1 MIRKCLLVTD
11 SIYLLVIFRHIKVIL
26 LVASMT
32 PPNDSGA
39 LHCPYTQ
46 CGKRFE
52 KPIVL
57 TDTTKILRET
67 YYACPHCH
75 SKLDVAVD
83 RAKGVISIEAT
94 SNPVYEAPAGC
105 KHYFGYL
112 KFLDENAQIP
122 DECAVCPE
130 VMHCFVKK
138 SAH

>member
-1 MIRKCLLVTD
+1 MLVGA
-11 SIYLLVIFRHIKVIL
+11 L
-26 LVASMT
+26 T
-32 PPNDSGA
+32 PHDSGE

-46 CGKRFE
+46 CGKRFA

-83 RAKGVISIEAT
+83 KAKGVVSIEAT
-94 SNPVYEAPAGC
+94 SNPVYEAPANC

-112 KFLDENAQIP
+112 RFLDENAQIP
-122 DECAVCPE
+122 DECAICPK
-130 VMHCFVKK
+130 VIQCFVKK
-138 SAH
+138 SQSGTIKI

>member
-1 MIRKCLLVTD
+1 LATD
-11 SIYLLVIFRHIKVIL
+11 SIYLFVIFRHIKVIS
-26 LVASMT
+26 LVNPLT
-32 PPNDSGA
+32 PPRDSGA

-46 CGKRFE
+46 CRKRFE

-75 SKLDVAVD
+75 SKIDVSVD
-83 RAKGVISIEAT
+83 KIKGGLISIEAT
-94 SNPVYEAPAGC
+94 SNPVEIAPANC

-122 DECAVCPE
+122 DECAVCPK
-130 VMHCFVKK
+130 VMQCFVKK
-138 SAH
+138 SQSGAIKI

>member
-1 MIRKCLLVTD
+1 MLVCA
-11 SIYLLVIFRHIKVIL
+11 L
-26 LVASMT
+26 T
-32 PPNDSGA
+32 PPRDSGA
-39 LHCPYTQ
+39 LHCPYSQ

-57 TDTTKILRET
+57 TDTTQILRET

-75 SKLDVAVD
+75 CKLDVSVD
-83 RAKGVISIEAT
+83 KTKGSVISIEAT
-94 SNPVYEAPAGC
+94 SNPVDVAPANC

-122 DECAVCPE
+122 DECAVCPK

-138 SAH
+138 SQSGAIKV